1 MGVRSPTWTD
11 AARDAAMAAA
21 RADYQ
26 DAAYQADLARAP
38 SAKSLGDNT
47 EGKLDVERGWDGRGR
62 GGIA

>member
-26 DAAYQADLARAP
+26 DARIRLTWRAP
-38 SAKSLGDNT
+38 SAVAGRQHR
-47 EGKLDVERGWDGRGR
+47 GKLDVERGWDGRGR